1 MTTRT
6 TQTPEPDPHLSARPV
21 RPTEPRLAPLAPDE
35 LDDNQADAMRLVGDM
50 GETTNIFATLVR
62 HPGLFRKWVPF
73 GGKLLSGKLPARDRE
88 LLILRVG
95 WRCHAEYEWAQH
107 VRIGLAAGLT
117 ADEIESI
124 KDGPGAERW
133 TDLEAMLLRAVDEL
147 VDDSCISDVV
157 WAELA
162 ASYDDK
168 QLIEIPMVVGHYL
181 MVSCILNTLGVSIED
196 GVAGFDATAP
206 SR

>member
-6 TQTPEPDPHLSARPV
+6 TQTPEPDPHLSTRPARPA
-21 RPTEPRLAPLAPDE
+21 EPRLAPLAPGE

-117 ADEIESI
+117 TDEVESI
-124 KDGPGAERW
+124 KEGPGAEGW
-133 TDLEAMLLRAVDEL
+133 TDLEAMLLRAADEL

-162 ASYDDK
+162 ANYDEK

-181 MVSCILNTLGVSIED
+181 MVSCVLNTLGVPIED

-206 SR
+206 NR